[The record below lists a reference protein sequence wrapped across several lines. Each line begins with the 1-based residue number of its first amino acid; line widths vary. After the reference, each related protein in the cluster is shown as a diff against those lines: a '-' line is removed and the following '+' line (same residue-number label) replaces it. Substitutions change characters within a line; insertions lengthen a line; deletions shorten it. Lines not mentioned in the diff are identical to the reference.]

1 MKISIKTTKWYE
13 DACAAFIIFTRIP
26 FGKCCRPSTDSY
38 SRALA
43 YWPLTGWLTA
53 AVTAGVLF
61 VADML
66 LPYQIAVIAAI
77 AARMLLTGAVYEEGM
92 RDFISDRTGRPA
104 SGKAAWMVYELLLFL
119 SLSSLSTDSAVITIL
134 AAEPFAKMISGQIV
148 QMLPHAPFR
157 HDGKRQIVFS
167 KLTTAA
173 GILMFCF
180 GMIPL
185 LSFFYIASGERWDLI
200 LFLPCIVMYFLY
212 MLIMKTEGGY
222 RNESLSTLFLLNEL
236 SVYLVVTLQALL

>member
-13 DACAAFIIFTRIP
+13 DAYAALIIFTRIP
-26 FGKCCRPSTDSY
+26 FEKCYRPSPESY

-53 AVTAGVLF
+53 AVSAGVLYA
-61 VADML
+61 ADTIV
-66 LPYQIAVIAAI
+66 PYQIAVIAAI
-77 AARMLLTGAVYEEGM
+77 ATRMLLTGAIYEEGM
-92 RDFISDRTGRPA
+92 RDFISERTGRPVY
-104 SGKAAWMVYELLLFL
+104 GKAAWVIYELLLFL
-119 SLSSLSTDSAVITIL
+119 SLSSLSTDSAVITII

-148 QMLPHAPFR
+148 QMLPHAPLR
-157 HDGKRQIVFS
+157 NGEKQQIIFS
-167 KLTTAA
+167 KLSTSA

-180 GMIPL
+180 GIIPL
-185 LSFFYIASGERWDLI
+185 LGFFYFTSGARWDLI

-212 MLIMKTEGGY
+212 MLIMKTESGY